1 MTDRRI
7 CRATWCVVYHDFREP
22 LSNNVFSLLCTRDID
37 YIIHNGAET
46 HVRRSLEDP
55 IGTFNMFSFS

>member
-1 MTDRRI
+1 M
-7 CRATWCVVYHDFREP
+7 VYHDFREP